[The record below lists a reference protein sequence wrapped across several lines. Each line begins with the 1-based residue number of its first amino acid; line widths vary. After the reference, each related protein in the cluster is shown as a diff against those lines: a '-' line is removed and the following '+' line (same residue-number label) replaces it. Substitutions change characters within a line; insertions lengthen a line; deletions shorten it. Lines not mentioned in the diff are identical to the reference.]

1 MIKIA
6 VSVLLM
12 TMMAMVVGMMVEP
25 MLTSGLVMVIVNHES
40 GADVDADGRLVVM
53 MLSVVV
59 TAVKMIEMQTT
70 ILEPCRIFS
79 LVIRRL
85 CSTVPKEQT

>member
-1 MIKIA
+1 MIKTT

-40 GADVDADGRLVVM
+40 GADVDADGRGDR
-53 MLSVVV
+53 
-59 TAVKMIEMQTT
+59 ADG
-70 ILEPCRIFS
+70 
-79 LVIRRL
+79 
-85 CSTVPKEQT
+85 